1 MRALY
6 RGMKDPFRAYR
17 KCAFIA
23 VRQTIGTQRRHNPE
37 PPSTTPVFS
46 NTLKRITSRL
56 ARRLVLLLPLV
67 LTGHAHGEELP
78 AALDASLTR
87 AGIPRT
93 AVAVLV
99 QDVDGGPA
107 LLEHRSTQAMNPASV
122 MKLVTA
128 FAALDQLGPAFSW
141 TTRISSATDA
151 SPRREVLPGDLFIT
165 GGGDPRLSRERLWLL
180 LRDLRAQGIRR
191 IAGDVITDRSF
202 FRLPPHDPGAFDRRP
217 LRPYNVGPDAL
228 NVDYGAVSVRF
239 RPSSDGVGAVIDP
252 LPTGLSLNSHIRRVG
267 NGSCG
272 DPTAQLSATTSV
284 AGNGDTNL
292 SIEGNLPLACTEAFD
307 WNFAPLPPE
316 QLFEGLFRS
325 LWRELGGELDGR
337 FRDGR
342 TPPDARLLAES
353 RSSSLPEVLRDMN
366 KWSNNVIARTL
377 LATLGATAE
386 PGEDSPT
393 AGARRVVR
401 SLSAN
406 GIDTEQLV
414 IENGAGLSRIERIT
428 ARSLGQLLVAAWRS
442 RTMPELIASLP
453 IAGIDGTASKR
464 LTDSPARGSAHVK
477 TGTLDGVRS
486 LAGYVLARNG
496 HRYAVVL
503 LINHPN
509 ASAGRDSQDAVLE
522 WVANR

>member
-1 MRALY
+1 M
-6 RGMKDPFRAYR
+6 
-17 KCAFIA
+17 
-23 VRQTIGTQRRHNPE
+23 
-37 PPSTTPVFS
+37 
-46 NTLKRITSRL
+46 KRITSRL
-56 ARRLVLLLPLV
+56 ARKLALLLPLV
-67 LTGHAHGEELP
+67 LASHAHGEEWP
-78 AALDASLTR
+78 AALEASLAR
-87 AGIPRT
+87 AGIPHS

-99 QDVDGGPA
+99 QDVADGPA
-107 LLEHRSTQAMNPASV
+107 LLEHRSTEAMNPASV

-141 TTRISSATDA
+141 TTRVSSEAGARTQGG
-151 SPRREVLPGDLFIT
+151 VLRGGLFIT

-180 LRDLRAQGIRR
+180 LRELRAQGIRR

-228 NVDYGAVSVRF
+228 TVDYGAVSVHF
-239 RPSSDGVGAVIDP
+239 RPSTDGVSTSIDP
-252 LPTGLSLNSHIRRVG
+252 LPTGLSLDTRIRRTG
-267 NGSCG
+267 ESRCS
-272 DPTAQLSATTSV
+272 DPTAQLNATTS
-284 AGNGDTNL
+284 AASNGDTSL
-292 SIEGNLPLACTEAFD
+292 RIEGNLPPTCTEAFD

-316 QLFEGLFRS
+316 RLFEGLFRS
-325 LWRELGGELDGR
+325 LWRELGGELDGH
-337 FRDGR
+337 FHDGR

-353 RSSSLPEVLRDMN
+353 RSPSLPEVLRDMD

-386 PGEDSPT
+386 QGEDSPT

-401 SLSAN
+401 SLAAN
-406 GIDTEQLV
+406 GIDTDQLV
-414 IENGAGLSRIERIT
+414 IENGAGLSRIERIS
-428 ARSLGQLLVAAWRS
+428 ARSLGQLLLAAWRS

-464 LTDSPARGSAHVK
+464 LAGSPAQGSAHVK
-477 TGTLDGVRS
+477 TGTLEGVRS

-509 ASAGRDSQDAVLE
+509 AGVSRDSQDALLE

>member
-1 MRALY
+1 
-6 RGMKDPFRAYR
+6 
-17 KCAFIA
+17 
-23 VRQTIGTQRRHNPE
+23 
-37 PPSTTPVFS
+37 
-46 NTLKRITSRL
+46 
-56 ARRLVLLLPLV
+56 LLLPLV
-67 LTGHAHGEELP
+67 LASHAYGEELP
-78 AALDASLTR
+78 AVLDASLAR

-99 QDVDGGPA
+99 QDVDGGPT

-122 MKLVTA
+122 MKLVTT

-141 TTRISSATDA
+141 TTRISSASGTK
-151 SPRREVLPGDLFIT
+151 PQNGVLPGDLFIT

-202 FRLPPHDPGAFDRRP
+202 FKLPPHDPGTFDRRP

-239 RPSSDGVGAVIDP
+239 RPSADGVSVTIDP
-252 LPTGLSLNSHIRRVG
+252 LPTGLSLDSNIRQAG
-267 NGSCG
+267 NGGCG
-272 DPTAQLSATTSV
+272 DPTAQLNATTATSPD
-284 AGNGDTNL
+284 GGISL
-292 SIEGNLPLACTEAFD
+292 RIEGRLPLTCTESFD
-307 WNFAPLPPE
+307 WNFAPLPPK
-316 QLFEGLFRS
+316 QLFEGLFRN

-342 TPPDARLLAES
+342 TPPDAHQLAES
-353 RSSSLPEVLRDMN
+353 RSASLPEVLRDMN

-377 LATLGATAE
+377 LATLGATAD

-393 AGARRVVR
+393 AGARRVVH
-401 SLSAN
+401 SLTAN
-406 GIDTEQLV
+406 GVDTDQLV
-414 IENGAGLSRIERIT
+414 IENGAGLSRIERVT
-428 ARSLGQLLVAAWRS
+428 ARSLGQLLVAAWQS

-464 LTDSPARGSAHVK
+464 LAGKPAQGSAHVK

-509 ASAGRDSQDAVLE
+509 AGAGRDSQDAVLE
-522 WVANR
+522 WVADR

>member
-1 MRALY
+1 
-6 RGMKDPFRAYR
+6 MKDPFRTYR
-17 KCAFIA
+17 KYVYIA
-23 VRQTIGTQRRHNPE
+23 ARQTIGTQQRHNPE
-37 PPSTTPVFS
+37 PPPTAPVFA

-56 ARRLVLLLPLV
+56 VRRLALLLPLI
-67 LTGHAHGEELP
+67 LIGHAHGEELP
-78 AALDASLTR
+78 AALDASLAR
-87 AGIPRT
+87 AGIPRA

-99 QDVDGGPA
+99 QDVAGGPA
-107 LLEHRSTQAMNPASV
+107 LLDHRSTEAMNPASV

-141 TTRISSATDA
+141 STRVSSAA
-151 SPRREVLPGDLFIT
+151 SAKPQGGTLPGDLFVT

-228 NVDYGAVSVRF
+228 SVDYGAVSVRF
-239 RPSSDGVGAVIDP
+239 RPSADSVNATIDP
-252 LPTGLSLNSHIRRVG
+252 LPTGLSLNSNIRRVG
-267 NGSCG
+267 NGDCG
-272 DPTAQLSATTSV
+272 DPTAQLNATTSISP
-284 AGNGDTNL
+284 GSGTRL
-292 SIEGNLPLACTEAFD
+292 HIEGKLPLACTDNFD
-307 WNFAPLPPE
+307 WNFAPLPPD

-325 LWRELGGELDGR
+325 LWRELGGELDGH
-337 FRDGR
+337 FRNGQ
-342 TPPDARLLAES
+342 TPPDAHLLAES
-353 RSSSLPEVLRDMN
+353 RSASLPEVLRDMN

-393 AGARRVVR
+393 AGARRVAR
-401 SLSAN
+401 SLAAN
-406 GIDTEQLV
+406 GIDTDQLV
-414 IENGAGLSRIERIT
+414 IENGAGLSRTERIT
-428 ARSLGQLLVAAWRS
+428 ARSLGQLLVAAWQS

-464 LTDSPARGSAHVK
+464 LVGSPAQGSAHVK

-509 ASAGRDSQDAVLE
+509 ASAGRDSQDAILE